1 MCVPPVQSYICR
13 MVVSERVAGESEIN
27 NEPISNTIE

>member
-1 MCVPPVQSYICR
+1 MCVPPDSIYICR
-13 MVVSERVAGESEIN
+13 MVVSERVAGENEIN